1 MCTIVI
7 LNNIGNYKY
16 IIAANRDERDNRPSE
31 GWCDWDSGKS
41 DYINIFAPKDVISG
55 GSWIG
60 INGFNRLA
68 ALTDSDDFP
77 HQKGKKSKG
86 QLLVDVLKCGN
97 PTALLSNINPKE
109 YNGFNLVFE
118 DMGKLFL
125 AVNYISSI
133 KIYDVDIGLTVIT
146 GYGTTKRHCKR
157 AKLIEDRYNEI
168 NQNNIVMGKS
178 NIMVSDVNRL
188 INFHDDGNPEHACC
202 VHNHATH
209 NTVSSSVIFA
219 GYDKTEI
226 FERTGRACEKGFEKK
241 HILKFRADHYS
252 AINLAMT

>member
-1 MCTIVI
+1 MCTIAI
-7 LNNIGNYKY
+7 LNKIEGYKY

-31 GWCDWDSGKS
+31 GWQEWGDGVGYVDL
-41 DYINIFAPKDVISG
+41 FAPKDIIRG

-60 INGFNRLA
+60 VNGFNRFA
-68 ALTDSDDFP
+68 GITNRDEAP
-77 HQKGKKSKG
+77 HQKGKRSRG
-86 QLLVDVLKCGN
+86 RLLIETLKIN
-97 PTALLSNINPKE
+97 QPHTLLNCLIPSE
-109 YNGFNLVFE
+109 YNGFNLVY
-118 DMGKLFL
+118 DDRGKLFL
-125 AVNYISSI
+125 AVNYISSLE
-133 KIYDVDIGLTVIT
+133 IYLLESGLTVIT
-146 GYGTTKRHCKR
+146 GYGTTRRHCKR
-157 AKLIEDRYNEI
+157 AKLIEDRYI
-168 NQNNIVMGKS
+168 NLIENYSSETVTEK
-178 NIMVSDVNRL
+178 DVDKL